1 MKPAWLIIATAL
13 YCGMTSHTTSAD
25 PVEPQTEAEARAAIE
40 QVNREI
46 ATLTQLVTSQSKER
60 NELQNTLKQTD
71 KAISRANE
79 ALRRA
84 KENINARQRQI
95 NELDAQGTALERDII
110 RLSDLLENALGAFS
124 VLKQGGDLKIIF
136 GDGSPQETTRH
147 LAYFDLLLADQLKNI
162 DAFKSTVAALDENRV
177 KLAAQQVAQR
187 NARAA
192 VSQEQQ
198 QLVSERTT
206 QRDVITALS
215 VSLKRDGAQIQALKA
230 DGTRLNTLLS
240 ELLVRLANLAARGGF
255 ENFGTLGR
263 KLRAPLDGASSTRFG
278 QKRARGDLR
287 WQGWL
292 IPAERGS
299 TVRSIHSGRVVYAD
313 WLRGQGLLTIVDHG
327 DGWMSLY
334 GQNESLLKET
344 GEWVAPGE
352 VIARVG
358 SSGGAT
364 LPALYFEIRSQGVP
378 VDPADWIR

>member
-1 MKPAWLIIATAL
+1 MKSIWFVVATVL
-13 YCGMTSHTTSAD
+13 YCSMTSLATGQD

-71 KAISRANE
+71 KAIGRANK

-84 KENINARQRQI
+84 KENIDARQRQI
-95 NELDAQGTALERDII
+95 NTLDAQGTALEREISQ
-110 RLSDLLENALGAFS
+110 LSELLENALGAFS

-162 DAFKSTVAALDENRV
+162 DTFKSTVAALDENRV
-177 KLAAQQVAQR
+177 KLAEEQVAQR
-187 NARAA
+187 KAREAL
-192 VSQEQQ
+192 SQEQSK
-198 QLVSERTT
+198 LVSERTK
-206 QRDVITALS
+206 QGDVIAALS
-215 VSLKRDGAQIQALKA
+215 RSLKRDGAQIQALKA
-230 DGTRLNTLLS
+230 DGTRLNALLS

-255 ENFGTLGR
+255 ENFGALGR

-299 TVRSIHSGRVVYAD
+299 TVRSIHYGRVVYAD

>member
-1 MKPAWLIIATAL
+1 LLIIATAL

-25 PVEPQTEAEARAAIE
+25 LVEPQTEAEARAAIE

-71 KAISRANE
+71 KAIGRANE

-84 KENINARQRQI
+84 KENINGRQRQI
-95 NELDAQGTALERDII
+95 NELDAQGTVLERDII

-192 VSQEQQ
+192 LSQEQQ
-198 QLVSERTT
+198 QLVSERTK
-206 QRDVITALS
+206 QRNVITALS

-230 DGTRLNTLLS
+230 DGTRLNALLS

-364 LPALYFEIRSQGVP
+364 LPALYFEIRSQGIP

>member
-71 KAISRANE
+71 KAIGRANE

-84 KENINARQRQI
+84 KKNINARQRQI

-192 VSQEQQ
+192 LSQEQQ
-198 QLVSERTT
+198 QLVSERTK

>member
-1 MKPAWLIIATAL
+1 MKSVWFVVATVL
-13 YCGMTSHTTSAD
+13 YCGMASHTMGAD

-71 KAISRANE
+71 KAIGRANK

-84 KENINARQRQI
+84 KENIDARQRQI
-95 NELDAQGTALERDII
+95 NTLDAQGTALEREISQ
-110 RLSDLLENALGAFS
+110 LSELLENALGAFS

-162 DAFKSTVAALDENRV
+162 DTFKSTVAALDENRV
-177 KLAAQQVAQR
+177 KLAEEQVAQR
-187 NARAA
+187 KAREAL
-192 VSQEQQ
+192 SQEQRK
-198 QLVSERTT
+198 LVSERTK
-206 QRDVITALS
+206 QGDVIAALS
-215 VSLKRDGAQIQALKA
+215 RSLKRDGAQIQALKA
-230 DGTRLNTLLS
+230 DGTRLNALLS

-255 ENFGTLGR
+255 ENFGDLGR

-299 TVRSIHSGRVVYAD
+299 TVRSIHYGRVVYAD

>member
-71 KAISRANE
+71 KAIGRANE

-177 KLAAQQVAQR
+177 ILAAQQVAQR

-192 VSQEQQ
+192 LSQEQQ
-198 QLVSERTT
+198 QLVSERTK

-230 DGTRLNTLLS
+230 DGTRLNALLS

>member
-1 MKPAWLIIATAL
+1 VKPAWLIIATAL

-71 KAISRANE
+71 KAIGRANE

-84 KENINARQRQI
+84 KENINGRQRQI
-95 NELDAQGTALERDII
+95 NELDAQGTVLERDII

-192 VSQEQQ
+192 LSQEQQ
-198 QLVSERTT
+198 QLVSERTK
-206 QRDVITALS
+206 QRNVITALS

-230 DGTRLNTLLS
+230 DGTRLNALLS

-364 LPALYFEIRSQGVP
+364 LPALYFEIRSQGIP

>member
-1 MKPAWLIIATAL
+1 VKPAWLIIATAL

-71 KAISRANE
+71 KAIGRANE

-177 KLAAQQVAQR
+177 ILAAQQVAQR

-192 VSQEQQ
+192 LSQEQQ
-198 QLVSERTT
+198 QLVSERTK

-230 DGTRLNTLLS
+230 DGTRLNALLS

>member
-25 PVEPQTEAEARAAIE
+25 PVAPQTEAEARAAIE

-71 KAISRANE
+71 KAIGRANE

-84 KENINARQRQI
+84 KENINGRQRQI
-95 NELDAQGTALERDII
+95 NELDAQGTVLERDII

-192 VSQEQQ
+192 LSQEQQ
-198 QLVSERTT
+198 QLVSERTK
-206 QRDVITALS
+206 QRNVITALS

-364 LPALYFEIRSQGVP
+364 LPALYFEIRSQGIP

>member
-1 MKPAWLIIATAL
+1 VKPAWLIIATAL

-71 KAISRANE
+71 KAIGRANE

-84 KENINARQRQI
+84 KENINGRQRQI
-95 NELDAQGTALERDII
+95 NELDAQGTVLERDII

-192 VSQEQQ
+192 LSQEQQ
-198 QLVSERTT
+198 QLVSERTK
-206 QRDVITALS
+206 QRNVITALS

-230 DGTRLNTLLS
+230 DGTRLNALLS

-352 VIARVG
+352 VIALVG

-364 LPALYFEIRSQGVP
+364 LPALYFEIRSQGIP

>member
-71 KAISRANE
+71 KAIGRANE

-84 KENINARQRQI
+84 KENINGRQRQI
-95 NELDAQGTALERDII
+95 NELDAQGTVLERDII

-136 GDGSPQETTRH
+136 GDGSPQETTRQ

-177 KLAAQQVAQR
+177 KLAAQQVAKR
-187 NARAA
+187 NARA
-192 VSQEQQ
+192 VLSQEQQ
-198 QLVSERTT
+198 QLVSESTK
-206 QRDVITALS
+206 QRDVIRALS

-230 DGTRLNTLLS
+230 DGTRLNALLS

-364 LPALYFEIRSQGVP
+364 LPALYFEIRSQGIP

>member
-1 MKPAWLIIATAL
+1 MKSVWFVVTTVL
-13 YCGMTSHTTSAD
+13 YCGMASHTMGAD

-71 KAISRANE
+71 KAIARANE

-84 KENINARQRQI
+84 KENIDARQRQI
-95 NELDAQGTALERDII
+95 NTLDAQGTALEREISQ
-110 RLSDLLENALGAFS
+110 LSELLENALGAFS

-162 DAFKSTVAALDENRV
+162 DTFKSTVAALDENRV
-177 KLAAQQVAQR
+177 KLAEEQVAQR
-187 NARAA
+187 KAREAL
-192 VSQEQQ
+192 SQEQRK
-198 QLVSERTT
+198 LVSERTK
-206 QRDVITALS
+206 QGDVIAALS
-215 VSLKRDGAQIQALKA
+215 RSLKRDGAQIQALKA
-230 DGTRLNTLLS
+230 DGTRLNALLS

-255 ENFGTLGR
+255 ENFGALSR

-299 TVRSIHSGRVVYAD
+299 TVRSIHYGRVVYAD

>member
-71 KAISRANE
+71 KAIGRANE
-79 ALRRA
+79 ALRRV

-177 KLAAQQVAQR
+177 ILAAQQVAQR

-192 VSQEQQ
+192 LSQEQQ
-198 QLVSERTT
+198 QLVSERTK

-230 DGTRLNTLLS
+230 DGTRLNALLS

>member
-25 PVEPQTEAEARAAIE
+25 PVAPQTEAEARAAIE

-71 KAISRANE
+71 KAIGRANE

-84 KENINARQRQI
+84 KENINGRQRQI
-95 NELDAQGTALERDII
+95 NELDAQGTVLERDII

-192 VSQEQQ
+192 LSQEQQ
-198 QLVSERTT
+198 QLVSERTK
-206 QRDVITALS
+206 QRNVITALS

-230 DGTRLNTLLS
+230 DGTRLNALLS

-352 VIARVG
+352 VIALVG

-364 LPALYFEIRSQGVP
+364 LPALYFEIRSQGIP

>member
-25 PVEPQTEAEARAAIE
+25 PVEPQTGAEARAAIE

-71 KAISRANE
+71 KAIGRANE

-177 KLAAQQVAQR
+177 ILAAQQVAQR

-192 VSQEQQ
+192 LSQEQQ
-198 QLVSERTT
+198 QLVSERTK

-364 LPALYFEIRSQGVP
+364 LPALYFEIRSQCVP

>member
-1 MKPAWLIIATAL
+1 VKPAWLIVATAL
-13 YCGMTSHTTSAD
+13 YCSMTSLATGQD

-71 KAISRANE
+71 KAIARANE

-95 NELDAQGTALERDII
+95 NALDAQGMTLEREISG
-110 RLSDLLENALGAFS
+110 LSELLENALGAFS

-177 KLAAQQVAQR
+177 KLAQEQVAQR
-187 NARAA
+187 NAREAL
-192 VSQEQQ
+192 SQEQRK
-198 QLVSERTT
+198 LVSERTK
-206 QRDVITALS
+206 QGDVIAALS
-215 VSLKRDGAQIQALKA
+215 RSLKRDGAQIQALKA
-230 DGTRLNTLLS
+230 DGTRLNALLS

-255 ENFGTLGR
+255 ENFGALSR

-299 TVRSIHSGRVVYAD
+299 TVRSIHYGRVVYAD

>member
-1 MKPAWLIIATAL
+1 MKSVWFMVATAL
-13 YCGMTSHTTSAD
+13 YCGMASHTMGAD

-40 QVNREI
+40 QINRDI
-46 ATLTQLVTSQSKER
+46 AALTELVTSQSKER

-71 KAISRANE
+71 KAIGRANE

-84 KENINARQRQI
+84 KENINARQRQL
-95 NELDAQGTALERDII
+95 NELDARGTRLEREIS
-110 RLSDLLENALGAFS
+110 RLSELLENALGAFS

-162 DAFKSTVAALDENRV
+162 DTFKSTVAALDENRA
-177 KLAAQQVAQR
+177 KLAAQQVVQR
-187 NARAA
+187 NAREAL
-192 VSQEQQ
+192 SLEQRK
-198 QLVSERTT
+198 LLSERTK
-206 QRDVITALS
+206 QRDVIAALS
-215 VSLKRDGAQIQALKA
+215 RSLERDGAQIQVLKA
-230 DGTRLNTLLS
+230 DGTRLNALLS

-263 KLRAPLDGASSTRFG
+263 QLRAPVDGASSTRFG
-278 QKRARGDLR
+278 QKRTRGDLR

-344 GEWVAPGE
+344 GDWVAPGE

>member
-1 MKPAWLIIATAL
+1 
-13 YCGMTSHTTSAD
+13 MTSHTTSAD

-71 KAISRANE
+71 KAIGRANE

-177 KLAAQQVAQR
+177 ILAAQQVAQR

-192 VSQEQQ
+192 LSQEQQ
-198 QLVSERTT
+198 QLVSERTK

-230 DGTRLNTLLS
+230 DGTRLNALLS

>member
-1 MKPAWLIIATAL
+1 MKSVWFVVATVL
-13 YCGMTSHTTSAD
+13 YCGMASHTMGAD

-71 KAISRANE
+71 KAIGRANK

-84 KENINARQRQI
+84 KENIDARQRQI
-95 NELDAQGTALERDII
+95 NTLDAQGTALEREISQ
-110 RLSDLLENALGAFS
+110 LSELLENALGAFS

-162 DAFKSTVAALDENRV
+162 DTFKSTVAALDENRV
-177 KLAAQQVAQR
+177 KLAEEQVAQR
-187 NARAA
+187 KAREAL
-192 VSQEQQ
+192 SQEQRK
-198 QLVSERTT
+198 LVSERTK
-206 QRDVITALS
+206 QGDVITALS
-215 VSLKRDGAQIQALKA
+215 RSLKRDGAQIQALKA
-230 DGTRLNTLLS
+230 DGTRLNALLS

-255 ENFGTLGR
+255 ENFGDLGR

-278 QKRARGDLR
+278 QKRARGDLS

-299 TVRSIHSGRVVYAD
+299 TVRSIHYGRVVYAD

>member
-1 MKPAWLIIATAL
+1 MKPTWLIIATAL

-25 PVEPQTEAEARAAIE
+25 PVEPQTEAEARGAIE

-71 KAISRANE
+71 KAIGRANE

-84 KENINARQRQI
+84 KENINGRQRQI
-95 NELDAQGTALERDII
+95 NELDAQGTVLERDII

-192 VSQEQQ
+192 LSQEQQ
-198 QLVSERTT
+198 QLVSERTK
-206 QRDVITALS
+206 QRNVITALS

-230 DGTRLNTLLS
+230 DGTRLNALLS

-364 LPALYFEIRSQGVP
+364 LPALYFEIRSQGIP

>member
-1 MKPAWLIIATAL
+1 MKPTWLIIATAL
-13 YCGMTSHTTSAD
+13 YCGMTSQTTSAD

-71 KAISRANE
+71 KAIGRANE

-84 KENINARQRQI
+84 KETINARQRQI
-95 NELDAQGTALERDII
+95 NELDAQGTTLERDII
-110 RLSDLLENALGAFS
+110 QLSDLLENALGAFS

-177 KLAAQQVAQR
+177 KLAAQQVAKR
-187 NARAA
+187 NARA
-192 VSQEQQ
+192 VLSQEQQ
-198 QLVSERTT
+198 QLVSESTK
-206 QRDVITALS
+206 QRDVIRALS

-230 DGTRLNTLLS
+230 DGTRLNALLS
-240 ELLVRLANLAARGGF
+240 ELLVRLANLAARDGF
-255 ENFGTLGR
+255 ENFGTLDR

>member
-1 MKPAWLIIATAL
+1 VKPAWLIIATAL

-25 PVEPQTEAEARAAIE
+25 PVEPQTEAEARGAIE

-71 KAISRANE
+71 KAIARANE

-84 KENINARQRQI
+84 KENINGRQRQI
-95 NELDAQGTALERDII
+95 NELDAQGTVLERDII

-192 VSQEQQ
+192 LSQEQQ
-198 QLVSERTT
+198 QLVSERTK
-206 QRDVITALS
+206 QRNVITALS

-230 DGTRLNTLLS
+230 DGTRLNALLS

-364 LPALYFEIRSQGVP
+364 LPALYFEIRSQGIP

>member
-1 MKPAWLIIATAL
+1 VKPAWLIIATAL

-25 PVEPQTEAEARAAIE
+25 PVAPQTEAEARAAIE

-71 KAISRANE
+71 KAIGRANE

-84 KENINARQRQI
+84 KENINGRQRQI
-95 NELDAQGTALERDII
+95 NELDAQGTVLERDII

-192 VSQEQQ
+192 LSQEQQ
-198 QLVSERTT
+198 QLVSERTK
-206 QRDVITALS
+206 QRNVITALS

-230 DGTRLNTLLS
+230 DGTRLNALLS

-364 LPALYFEIRSQGVP
+364 LPALYFEIRSQGIP